1 MSNHSHHQRQASSDE
16 FMQSLGQLE
25 NVLKAESE
33 VEPPAAK
40 PAPAQLTASATPA
53 TAAPS
58 AQTTASPQSDLEAA
72 LEAAAADIEQFMN
85 TP

>member
-1 MSNHSHHQRQASSDE
+1 MSNHSHYQRQASSDE

-25 NVLKAESE
+25 NVLKAEAE
-33 VEPPAAK
+33 VEPPA
-40 PAPAQLTASATPA
+40 PTPPAQPTASAPPA
-53 TAAPS
+53 MAAPS